1 MVKPKDELPDCL
13 PAKSVKEYEVD
24 AVWYKERSIQAAENF
39 VGAIDKK
46 INILRLN
53 PTRYRKTYKEFREI
67 KLDKYPFNIIYLVDE
82 INLKVIISSI
92 YHNKRNPAKKYI
104 KL

>member
-1 MVKPKDELPDCL
+1 MSYLIVYQPR
-13 PAKSVKEYEVD
+13 AVKEYEV
-24 AVWYKERSIQAAENF
+24 AAAWYKERSIQAAENF
-39 VGAIDKK
+39 EAAINKK
-46 INILRLN
+46 ISILRLN
-53 PTRYRKTYKEFREI
+53 PSRYRKTYKEFRGI

-82 INLKVIISSI
+82 INLKVIITSI